1 MQVREIVGLG
11 FAVLGLAALSVMILN
26 GGQTA
31 QVFSSFA
38 NGFSTVIATAT
49 HPGTAGGQ

>member
-1 MQVREIVGLG
+1 MQVREVIGLG
-11 FAVLGLAALSVMILN
+11 FAVIGLAALSMMIIN

-31 QVFSSFA
+31 AVFSSLA

-49 HPGTAGGQ
+49 HPGTANG